1 MSSKLI
7 LTLALVAGT
16 AMPIANAGV
25 PPTKQLKDFAFGR
38 QPEAAKSLFESTRPK
53 DQPLGA
59 EWLAAMSWVARAG
72 AIGSDWDM
80 AADYAE
86 ATLEGCER
94 LLDQR
99 AIDTDPNAPFPIA
112 LGAAIETLAKFYDAK
127 GDRGQAVAFLRDQQ
141 KRFAG
146 TSVETRLNKNL
157 LLLDLAGK
165 PMPKLDVGQ
174 PLGSVELDS
183 ADLRDKV
190 VLFFFWAHWCS
201 DCREQKPI
209 LDELRRRFASRGLAI
224 VAPTRLYGYV
234 RDRHEATPSE
244 EQAYIL
250 SEHVREHPLLSA
262 VPVPLSGKNFVDFGV
277 STTPTLV
284 LVDRQGV
291 VSLYHPGNVS
301 GEELAERIEALL
313 Q

>member
-1 MSSKLI
+1 MSIKSR
-7 LTLALVAGT
+7 LTLAMVAGM
-16 AMPIANAGV
+16 AMPIANAAV
-25 PPTKQLKDFAFGR
+25 PPTQQLKDFAFGR
-38 QPEAAKSLFESTRPK
+38 QPDAAKSLFESTRPK
-53 DQPLGA
+53 DQTLGA

-86 ATLEGCER
+86 ATLKGCER

-99 AIDTDPNAPFPIA
+99 ALDKDPNAPFPIA
-112 LGAAIETLAKFYDAK
+112 LGAAIETMAKFYDAK
-127 GDRGQAVAFLRDQQ
+127 GDRGQAVAFLRDQR

-165 PMPKLDVGQ
+165 PMPNLDAGQ
-174 PLGSVELDS
+174 TLGSVGLDS
-183 ADLRDKV
+183 ADLKDKV
-190 VLFFFWAHWCS
+190 TLFFFWAHWCS

-209 LDELRRRFASRGLAI
+209 LVELQRRYASRGLVI

-234 RDRHEATPSE
+234 QDKRGATPSE
-244 EQAYIL
+244 EQAYMVA
-250 SEHVREHPLLSA
+250 EHVREHPLLSS
-262 VPVPLSGKNFVDFGV
+262 VPIPLSGKNFVDFGV

-291 VSLYHPGNVS
+291 VSLYHPGNVG
-301 GEELAERIEALL
+301 GEELAKRIEALL
-313 Q
+313 